1 MAEYYSLAQNCRL
14 SLNIRIISTSSSTS
28 DEGARPILL
37 DIVTP
42 ADCSNF
48 PQFHNSGMFY
58 PLGYLSFD
66 SRPQI
71 LMMRQIKTWQ
81 GAGQLSKVQICNIPQ
96 LPFRGVII
104 ASLFFWQLL
113 CQVLTY
119 IARKCWKIK
128 ITYFL
133 LKSWSGYNGLV
144 SGQWSLSVV
153 SFANSGLFHSFSQSV
168 VQFISGLLAFVRH
181 KSN

>member
-14 SLNIRIISTSSSTS
+14 SLNIRIISTFSSSG

-58 PLGYLSFD
+58 PPGYLSFD

-71 LMMRQIKTWQ
+71 LMTRQIKT
-81 GAGQLSKVQICNIPQ
+81 
-96 LPFRGVII
+96 
-104 ASLFFWQLL
+104 
-113 CQVLTY
+113 
-119 IARKCWKIK
+119 
-128 ITYFL
+128 
-133 LKSWSGYNGLV
+133 
-144 SGQWSLSVV
+144 
-153 SFANSGLFHSFSQSV
+153 
-168 VQFISGLLAFVRH
+168 
-181 KSN
+181 